1 MPRPAAD
8 AAFSSSGMIALPGG
22 MFRMGCEGPQ
32 AWTADGEGPLRDV
45 NVSPFLLDAT
55 AVSNAQFSAFVEATG
70 YVTDSERIGWS
81 FVFLGQLPKSRRR
94 RLAARQRV
102 DGLEWWVG
110 VEGACWSRPEGPGSS
125 IRARMDHPVV
135 GVSWN
140 DAAAY
145 AAWAGKRLP
154 TEAEWEYAARCGTTT
169 LFPWGDE
176 LAPGGRHH
184 CNVWQ
189 GEFPHRNT
197 AADGYPWTAP
207 VTAFRKSDWGFHN
220 LIGNVWEWCADWFS
234 PTWHLPETPET
245 RIDPRGPLSGD
256 AKVIKGGS
264 FLCHASYCNRY
275 RPGARTANT
284 PDSATTHMGFR
295 CAADAVS

>member
-1 MPRPAAD
+1 
-8 AAFSSSGMIALPGG
+8 MIALPGG
-22 MFRMGCEGPQ
+22 VFRMGCEGPES
-32 AWTADGEGPLRDV
+32 WVADGEGPVREVKL
-45 NVSPFLLDAT
+45 SPFLLDAA
-55 AVSNAQFSAFVEATG
+55 AVTNAQFSAFVAATG

-81 FVFLGQLPKSRRR
+81 FVFRGQLPKSR
-94 RLAARQRV
+94 QRKLGDHQSI

-110 VEGACWSRPEGPGSS
+110 VEGACWSKPEGPGSNV
-125 IRARMDHPVV
+125 RKRMDHPVI

-154 TEAEWEYAARCGTTT
+154 TEAEWEYAARCGATTT
-169 LFPWGDE
+169 FPWGEE
-176 LAPGGRHH
+176 LQPGGRHR

-189 GEFPHRNT
+189 GEFPHHNT
-197 AADGYPWTAP
+197 AEDGYLWTAP
-207 VTAFRKSDWGFHN
+207 VTAFRKSDWGFFN

-234 PTWHLPETPET
+234 PSWHVAANDET
-245 RIDPRGPLSGD
+245 RIDPRGPSSGE

-284 PDSATTHMGFR
+284 PDTATTHLGFR
-295 CAADAVS
+295 CAMDGVE